1 MSKELLDEVRTIK
14 MMCVVNFIELQE
26 IRRRLDIAEQ
36 TKEDRYEYA
45 NNTREYVEALDQKLR
60 RVFKDDLPQLWEQT
74 VGKSEG

>member
-14 MMCVVNFIELQE
+14 MMCIVNFIELQE

-36 TKEDRYEYA
+36 TKEDKYEYA
-45 NNTREYVEALDQKLR
+45 NNTNEYVKALDQKMR
-60 RVFKDDLPQLWEQT
+60 RLFKDDLPQLWEHT